1 MQKIL
6 ISLIIFLSWSTLTY
20 SQDTTHFT
28 IPMEYIYSID
38 SMSQKELYSA
48 FLSWVAVEFKSANNV
63 IQNKDPESCEVVIKY
78 SIYSQYSMNRLS
90 PMPGNT
96 FLTLTFRCKDGK
108 IKIFYDN
115 IYFKGSGQNY
125 YFERNYDEFRSGVIS
140 QKIYWR
146 KQLEYLQE
154 TNNAILLN
162 NIDLV
167 SYLRQYHKKQTDW

>member
-1 MQKIL
+1 MRKYL
-6 ISLIIFLSWSTLTY
+6 ISLIALLSWTSLSY

-63 IQNKDPESCEVVIKY
+63 IQNKDPETYEVVIRY
-78 SIYSQYSMNRLS
+78 SISSEYAMNRLS

-108 IKIFYDN
+108 VKIVYDN

-125 YFERNYDEFRSGVIS
+125 YFVRNYNEFRSSVIS
-140 QKIYWR
+140 QNIFWR
-146 KQLEYLQE
+146 KQLEYVQE

-162 NIDLV
+162 NNDLIR
-167 SYLRQYHKKQTDW
+167 YLRQYHKKQTDW